1 MIDKL
6 WYDWQHRN
14 PANANSFFGGSVQSL
29 ESLDAYNQYPNGAPP
44 YLNVSTSDFIL
55 ERFVLIFDFL
65 P

>member
-14 PANANSFFGGSVQSL
+14 PTNANSFFGGSVESL

-44 YLNVSTSDFIL
+44 YLSVSTVLLISDERIL
-55 ERFVLIFDFL
+55 FNLFA
-65 P
+65 